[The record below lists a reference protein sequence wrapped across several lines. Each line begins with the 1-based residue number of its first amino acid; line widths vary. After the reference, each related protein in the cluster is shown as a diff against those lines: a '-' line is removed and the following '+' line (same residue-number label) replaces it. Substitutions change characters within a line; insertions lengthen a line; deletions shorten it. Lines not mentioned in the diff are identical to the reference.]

1 MLKVQVD
8 ALRKA
13 YKAFQGKHDVKVIL
27 AAVEGLRERFGEQ
40 QVTARTAGS
49 TPASPLSRED
59 LKLICFDFISGG

>member
-13 YKAFQGKHDVKVIL
+13 YKDFQGKHEVKALL
-27 AAVEGLRERFGEQ
+27 AAVGGLRERFGEQ
-40 QVTARTAGS
+40 QAATRNAGS
-49 TPASPLSRED
+49 APVGPLRCED